1 MPLTLGLEVK
11 ICQSNRYYMDYQH
24 AVMIITGLEME
35 RDGRKVNVT
44 LGNNISER
52 ESDGWS
58 IEDIDPAYPADAT
71 PATTPSQHVC
81 QCDSSLT
88 CKENHEDS

>member
-1 MPLTLGLEVK
+1 MPLTLGLAVK
-11 ICQSNRYYMDYQH
+11 ICQSNMYYMDYQH
-24 AVMIITGLEME
+24 AVMIVTGLEMC
-35 RDGRKVNVT
+35 RDGQKVNIT

-58 IEDIDPAYPADAT
+58 IDDIKPAYAT
-71 PATTPSQHVC
+71 PMLHQVKHVC